1 MMQSVSAASRL
12 FCPLPHGS
20 ATMFLQ
26 RLDARFPVRYTVMA
40 LCALGAVLALFSLA
54 AFGVGWIALL
64 ACIALVG
71 VGIYDL
77 RQTRHAVL
85 RNYPVIGH
93 MRFLFEFIRPEMR
106 QYFIESDSEATPFS
120 RAQRSLVY
128 QRAKGEPDN
137 RPFGTQLDVGAQ
149 GYEWVNHSMSP
160 TKLPSHDFR
169 IWIGGTPDKPSQ
181 SVEPCTQPYHSS
193 VFNISA

>member
-12 FCPLPHGS
+12 FCPPLHGS

-26 RLDARFPVRYTVMA
+26 RLDARFPVRYTFMA
-40 LCALGAVLALFSLA
+40 LCALGVVLALFSLA
-54 AFGVGWIALL
+54 AFGVGWLALL

-71 VGIYDL
+71 VGVHDL

-106 QYFIESDSEATPFS
+106 QYFIESDSEAHLF
-120 RAQRSLVY
+120 
-128 QRAKGEPDN
+128 
-137 RPFGTQLDVGAQ
+137 RP
-149 GYEWVNHSMSP
+149 
-160 TKLPSHDFR
+160 PSVH
-169 IWIGGTPDKPSQ
+169 
-181 SVEPCTQPYHSS
+181 
-193 VFNISA
+193 